1 MTRTLH
7 LMLLRSFFPV
17 LLIAVLFFVSI
28 LQLVDLFGSITRY
41 IDLEVPFTQ
50 VLRVQLLYVPRSVH
64 FALPMSLLF
73 AVSFSLGMFYSNNE
87 LVAVLGAGVS
97 LRTFV
102 APLAL
107 FAIAAS
113 FGSFLFEEHVAID
126 AQTAKARMEQELLGI
141 SRSESSSNITR
152 LGSGGRMLY
161 SADYYNAATRTLSGV
176 TVVVRDESGALQRIV
191 SARSARWN
199 GENWEIQTAR
209 VFDRAGDSMTERY
222 VVSESIAELSLGPA
236 AFARSGRDLDEM
248 RLEEAWFWIESQ
260 RAAGLPFR
268 RDLTRF
274 HERYSFSLTPFVVVL
289 ISMAVGGR
297 FRRNILLMSLLV
309 SLCVAVGYYVTQM
322 VAGLLAVSGY
332 VSPILGAWSGVLLFS
347 LIGVVMLNLSRT

>member
-1 MTRTLH
+1 
-7 LMLLRSFFPV
+7 
-17 LLIAVLFFVSI
+17 
-28 LQLVDLFGSITRY
+28 
-41 IDLEVPFTQ
+41 
-50 VLRVQLLYVPRSVH
+50 
-64 FALPMSLLF
+64 
-73 AVSFSLGMFYSNNE
+73 
-87 LVAVLGAGVS
+87 
-97 LRTFV
+97 
-102 APLAL
+102 
-107 FAIAAS
+107 
-113 FGSFLFEEHVAID
+113 
-126 AQTAKARMEQELLGI
+126 
-141 SRSESSSNITR
+141 
-152 LGSGGRMLY
+152 
-161 SADYYNAATRTLSGV
+161 
-176 TVVVRDESGALQRIV
+176 
-191 SARSARWN
+191 
-199 GENWEIQTAR
+199 
-209 VFDRAGDSMTERY
+209 MTERY